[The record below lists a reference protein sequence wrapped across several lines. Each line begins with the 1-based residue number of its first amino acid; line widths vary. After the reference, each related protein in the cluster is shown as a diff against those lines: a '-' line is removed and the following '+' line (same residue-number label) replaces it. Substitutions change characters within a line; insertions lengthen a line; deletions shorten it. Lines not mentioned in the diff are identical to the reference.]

1 MSLILI
7 VSAMLAW
14 RQSRYPKINRIHF
27 DGETWTLVTRHQQT
41 KTANLLP
48 STWTSRWLTLLHFR
62 LQNGRFLAVPVWRD
76 SVSDEEYR
84 QLRVILRWQ
93 IKF

>member
-1 MSLILI
+1 MSMILI

-14 RQSRYPKINRIHF
+14 RQSRYPKINQIHS
-27 DGETWTLVTRHQQT
+27 DGETWTLVTRYQQT
-41 KTANLLP
+41 KTGKLLP